1 MKLDINLRKLL
12 KTLPFSSSFFLFLF
26 LPVSRLLEGGAG
38 VQYSDSLQNTGLPS
52 LKQEMVEG

>member
-12 KTLPFSSSFFLFLF
+12 KTLPFSSSFFLF